1 MFYTIVLTLH
11 NILRWVVLIAALLT
25 IIRSVNGLR
34 FKRGWTESDNKSSML
49 YASFLDVQLLL
60 GLLLYFVLS
69 PITTAALQN
78 FGGAM
83 SNSGAR
89 FFLIEHS
96 LMMFIAV
103 VVAHVGRTMV
113 KRAANAVSKHRRNA
127 IWMAISLLIVLASIP
142 WPFFPAARPLFR
154 FFGLF

>member
-25 IIRSVNGLR
+25 IIRSINGLR
-34 FKRGWTESDNKSSML
+34 FKRGWTASDNKASMW
-49 YASFLDVQLLL
+49 YVSFLDIQLLL

-69 PITTAALQN
+69 PVTTAALQN

-83 SNSGAR
+83 GNSSVR

-96 LMMFIAV
+96 VMMFIAV
-103 VVAHVGRTMV
+103 VVAHVGRTLV
-113 KRAANAVSKHRRNA
+113 KRAADAAAKHRRNA
-127 IWMAISLLIVLASIP
+127 IWMAISIIIVLASIP
-142 WPFFPAARPLFR
+142 WPFYPAARPLLR
-154 FFGLF
+154 FFGL